1 MSETSPDSDLRA
13 EVAAIRHELDML
25 KDQQAI
31 RALQHTYGYLMEKG
45 LYREV
50 VDLFADDAEMTF
62 FGGVFRGKESIKRV
76 YLNRIRTN
84 FTKGRNGPVRGLLCD
99 VLQMQD
105 VITVADDRKTAR
117 GRFRALLMGGTH
129 ALVPDVPKLPY
140 QQWWEAGVYENEY
153 VREDGVW
160 KYKQLGYQLT
170 WMAEFDKGWAHA
182 PDMSIYGPG
191 VLYPENPNGPDAIA
205 ETRYPPWPETWL
217 LPFHYPHPVTGEAI
231 VPEGQ

>member
-1 MSETSPDSDLRA
+1 MSDTDPGSDLRA

-45 LYREV
+45 LYQEV

-84 FTKGRNGPVRGLLCD
+84 FTKGRNGPVRELLCD

-129 ALVPDVPKLPY
+129 AGCQMYPSCPISNGGRPASTRTSMCARTASGNTRR
-140 QQWWEAGVYENEY
+140 WATSSPGWRSSTRAGPM
-153 VREDGVW
+153 RR
-160 KYKQLGYQLT
+160 T
-170 WMAEFDKGWAHA
+170 
-182 PDMSIYGPG
+182 
-191 VLYPENPNGPDAIA
+191 
-205 ETRYPPWPETWL
+205 
-217 LPFHYPHPVTGEAI
+217 
-231 VPEGQ
+231 